1 MKCENCGANNK
12 SKATFCGVC
21 GQRLIKKNQNN
32 DKYKYLIILSL
43 IILVIA
49 IIIIGITSLNQK
61 KVFFSDELQNEDSIQ
76 IVSEESSTFV
86 KKENKSN
93 SSNSLSYSTSIIY
106 DNEYVGN
113 VSSVEEV
120 KKQIIVDSVSQKK
133 NTTSEEIQK
142 IENRIISNYGIS
154 AVNFGE
160 MDVETALGIE
170 EVIKYIYQKYPK
182 ARTYLSNISLGN
194 IAGIKNAGTIAFFG
208 PQSFITPSDYS
219 GYPEGNK
226 TLVCL
231 SSKFFLNKNLLSKRI
246 EDSCRS
252 GHFPQNAST
261 YSSVVHEL
269 GHYLTFVLT
278 MKKYGID
285 NYFYIDESNIK
296 NEQLFLKDWCN
307 GDLALDIIKEA
318 YKNYQ
323 ANYNDT
329 TLSFDDFRA
338 TISGYA
344 VTKNNNGDY
353 IYHETIAEAFND
365 YYCNKENAAKAS
377 IEIMKVFNQRMEE
390 L

>member
-1 MKCENCGANNK
+1 MKCENCGAKNK

-21 GQRLIKKNQNN
+21 GQRLIKRNNN
-32 DKYKYLIILSL
+32 DKYKYFIIILLIIL
-43 IILVIA
+43 IIA
-49 IIIIGITSLNQK
+49 IIIIGITSLNHK
-61 KVFFSDELQNEDSIQ
+61 KVFFSDELENNESEQ
-76 IVSEESSTFV
+76 ILSETETTTFV
-86 KKENKSN
+86 KKENKS
-93 SSNSLSYSTSIIY
+93 SSTKSSYSTSIIY
-106 DNEYVGN
+106 DNEYEGTVN
-113 VSSVEEV
+113 NVEEV
-120 KKQIIVDSVSQKK
+120 KKQIVVDSVSQKN

-142 IENRIISNYGIS
+142 IENRIINNYGIT

-170 EVIKYIYQKYPK
+170 EVIKYIYQNYPK

-194 IAGIKNAGTIAFFG
+194 MNAKNMSTIAFFG
-208 PQSFITPSDYS
+208 PRTFITPSDYS

-231 SSKFFLNKNLLSKRI
+231 SSKFFLNKNLLSKAI
-246 EDSCRS
+246 EDSCKS

-285 NYFYIDESNIK
+285 NYLYIDESDINK
-296 NEQLFLKDWCN
+296 EQLFIKDWCN

-318 YKNYQ
+318 YANYQ
-323 ANYNDT
+323 ASYNDS

-344 VTKNNNGDY
+344 VTKDDYGRY

-365 YYCNKENAAKAS
+365 YYCNGENAAKAS
-377 IEIMKVFNQRMEE
+377 IEIMKVFNKRMEE